1 MDVFKSCLCCLKQ
14 VDGSKK
20 CGRCRT
26 ASYCSVECQ
35 KQHWKVHKN
44 NCKDSNIDGSVWKL
58 PDAVSIAK
66 NPTTISTTRA
76 THIRTGNS
84 CHATTYRPVLIFCSL
99 IM

>member
-44 NCKDSNIDGSVWKL
+44 NCKDSNSDDSL
-58 PDAVSIAK
+58 E
-66 NPTTISTTRA
+66 RL
-76 THIRTGNS
+76 RTKAFNYHTQGNS
-84 CHATTYRPVLIFCSL
+84 ILYFKEYSNLKYFQCHLI
-99 IM
+99 